1 MITAG
6 IPNEARDSSR
16 AWLLVG
22 LEPCRGGGV
31 CVGGGG
37 GALRAGMHVA
47 LLVCNGPLNPVPITK
62 RPPQPSTDN
71 KTAPST

>member
-6 IPNEARDSSR
+6 IPNGARDSSR

-37 GALRAGMHVA
+37 GGVALRAGMHMTPPA
-47 LLVCNGPLNPVPITK
+47 CLQ

-71 KTAPST
+71 KTAPSTQH